1 MIRHYYNYEGF
12 FVFVDI
18 VHTLFV
24 IELRAL
30 LLANSLIR
38 LLLQAGLT
46 ADLEERNL
54 GHAKSRAALESWKEE
69 QDSF

>member
-1 MIRHYYNYEGF
+1 
-12 FVFVDI
+12 
-18 VHTLFV
+18 
-24 IELRAL
+24 
-30 LLANSLIR
+30 LIR